1 MSLLD
6 RLRNKRGQTIVLF
19 AVLLPILVGMTGLVV
34 DAGVAYVHKSRLQ
47 NAVDAAAAA
56 GALDLKTVSNH
67 GTSEATAR
75 DCLSK
80 NAVGAAAVTAATIT
94 YPALPGDPGAM
105 LIRVSVTE
113 TVPSY
118 FIRVFGLME
127 NYSVTA
133 AATAQ
138 AFQSGGPFS
147 YGIFSTHNLT
157 INGGT
162 TQSIVGDIYG
172 GTSVAVNGG
181 IPIIGT
187 AETAGTFK
195 NTFNATSMDTIST
208 PLPLPEIHLDGKT
221 TLFSTIFTKG
231 TTITAGD
238 YTKYGIVILDNP
250 DITMDGIIT
259 GTFYSPSGSVTLK
272 KATLTGLLYLKSGN
286 ITFNGTGSTVIGGLV
301 ADGDITINGGMS
313 FVQQPESVISN
324 PVTTHSKLIS

>member
-1 MSLLD
+1 MSLID
-6 RLRNKRGQTIVLF
+6 RLCNKRGQTIVLF

-34 DAGVAYVHKSRLQ
+34 DAGVAYVHKARLQ

-56 GALDLKTVSNH
+56 GALDLKTISNH
-67 GTSEATAR
+67 GTSDATAR

-80 NAVGAAAVTAATIT
+80 NSVGSAAVTAATVT
-94 YPALPGDPGAM
+94 YPALPGDPTAM

-113 TVPSY
+113 TVPAY
-118 FIRVFGLME
+118 FIRVFGLMD

-138 AFQSGGPFS
+138 AFQSGGPFA

-162 TQSIVGDIYG
+162 TESIVGDIYG

-181 IPIIGT
+181 IPIKGT

-195 NTFNATSMDTIST
+195 NTFNATSQSTIPN

-221 TLFSTIFTKG
+221 TLFSTIFKSG
-231 TTITAGD
+231 TTVTAGD
-238 YTKYGIVILDNP
+238 YTKYGIVILDKP
-250 DITMDGIIT
+250 DITLTGTIT
-259 GTFYSPSGSVTLK
+259 GTFYSPSGNVTLK
-272 KATLTGLLYLKSGN
+272 KATMTGLLYVNSGN

-301 ADGDITINGGMS
+301 ANGDITVNGGMT
-313 FVQQPESVISN
+313 FVQQPQSVISN
-324 PVTTHSKLIS
+324 PVSTHSKLIS